1 MWLYQCFGIELVFY
15 LQPLYV
21 MLVPFV
27 LIPLFSSFVKYAI
40 CNNTAI
46 QFKYVTWQLQAALAN
61 LPHSF
66 FQISDEVQE
75 EV

>member
-1 MWLYQCFGIELVFY
+1 
-15 LQPLYV
+15 

-27 LIPLFSSFVKYAI
+27 LIPLFSSFVKDAI

-61 LPHSF
+61 LPHSC

>member
-1 MWLYQCFGIELVFY
+1 
-15 LQPLYV
+15 

-27 LIPLFSSFVKYAI
+27 LIPLFSSFVKDAI

-61 LPHSF
+61 LPHSC

-75 EV
+75 EVYLSWFIVELNPFFF